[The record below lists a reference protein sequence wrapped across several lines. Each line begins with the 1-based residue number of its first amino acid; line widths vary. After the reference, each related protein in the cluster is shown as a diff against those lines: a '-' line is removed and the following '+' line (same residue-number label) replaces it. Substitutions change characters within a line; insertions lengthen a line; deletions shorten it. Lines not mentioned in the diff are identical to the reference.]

1 MLKYVALL
9 KPSVYG
15 VLRLWQHCNIMENK
29 HITPV
34 ELAINMFGGVRKL
47 AKCIGRDPAAVSRWR
62 RSGLV
67 PTQVQRKLLA
77 AAAAREINI
86 TAHDIVFGRETH
98 A

>member
-1 MLKYVALL
+1 MM
-9 KPSVYG
+9 
-15 VLRLWQHCNIMENK
+15 WQHRNIMENK

-34 ELAINMFGGVRKL
+34 ELAISMFGGVRKL

-62 RSGLV
+62 KSGLV

-77 AAAAREINI
+77 AAAARDIGI